1 MKKNIIARLAFLL
14 VAVMLFPACGE
25 TYIEENQNAYSAQDI
40 VPLILG
46 TSGPS
51 LVLQTFVYDFKVTY
65 DRSGSEWHWSSSDA
79 TIQSVSSDTRTATIL
94 FDQLPASGTAVIKV
108 TETTSGGVTSPE
120 KNIEVTVKRFC
131 PLPNG
136 AGSLVGTWTGDDA
149 FYEDVTIIGTSSS
162 ATVLNL
168 AGLSEEFISDWWGE
182 TVIDGGTVAVTV
194 NNDGTLSI
202 PRQYI
207 YTTEWD
213 GDPYDYEIEGTG
225 LYDFCPAD
233 PIITLTYDIYY
244 AGDDV
249 GLAET
254 YAANLGADHM
264 SSELVLS
271 GKKGTVKSFT
281 ALPPR
286 PSKK

>member
-25 TYIEENQNAYSAQDI
+25 TYIEENQNAYTPQDV
-40 VPLILG
+40 VPLVLG

-65 DRSGSEWHWSSSDA
+65 NRSGSEWNWSSSDA
-79 TIQSVSSDTRTATIL
+79 TIQSVSSDTRTATVL
-94 FDQLPASGTAVIKV
+94 FDKLPASGKAVIKV

-120 KNIEVTVKRFC
+120 KDIEVTVNQFC

-136 AGSLVGTWTGDDA
+136 AGSLVGTWTGSDA
-149 FYEDVTIIGTSSS
+149 YYDGAVITATSSS
-162 ATVLNL
+162 ATILNMS
-168 AGLSEEFISDWWGE
+168 GISELFIEDWWSE
-182 TVIDGGTVAVTV
+182 AVIDGGTIAVTV
-194 NNDGTLSI
+194 NNDGTLTI

-207 YTTEWD
+207 YTTEYD

-233 PIITLTYDIYY
+233 PTVTLQYDIYY
-244 AGDDV
+244 ACDDV
-249 GLAET
+249 GL
-254 YAANLGADHM
+254 
-264 SSELVLS
+264 VR
-271 GKKGTVKSFT
+271 KSVV
-281 ALPPR
+281 
-286 PSKK
+286 